1 MSRVVMLVVLIMKT
15 LMIMMKVIIVMLM
28 TINTEKLE
36 LLEDYLKS
44 LIEII
49 PNQ

>member
-1 MSRVVMLVVLIMKT
+1 MFRGDVHSVDYEH
-15 LMIMMKVIIVMLM
+15 LMIMMKVIIVTLM

-36 LLEDYLKS
+36 MLEDYLNR

-49 PNQ
+49 SNQ